1 MKAQLAVSKVYTALA
16 GSKEQSSGIASQVQ
30 NSTQAQGQD
39 SPQIPCTW
47 SSVLYTALRNRG
59 KKKEKWTQKTRN
71 EQTKNLPLSSHAFL
85 KCSPRQ
91 SPESGCSQ
99 STQWFMSLHNH
110 TWPGREA
117 LPWPS
122 LYLCTGFSMPLPDD
136 LQEELVSHPC
146 YKGAKVSAF
155 SPMLAFMSHTETSDT
170 GDICPKHVLTY
181 QDTDVLPL

>member
-30 NSTQAQGQD
+30 NSTQTQGQD

-59 KKKEKWTQKTRN
+59 EKKEKWTQKTRN

-91 SPESGCSQ
+91 SPEWMQPEHTVIYVTAQPHLTWQGGTAL
-99 STQWFMSLHNH
+99 TQPLFVHWIFN
-110 TWPGREA
+110 A
-117 LPWPS
+117 PS
-122 LYLCTGFSMPLPDD
+122 WWSPRGAGFP
-136 LQEELVSHPC
+136 
-146 YKGAKVSAF
+146 
-155 SPMLAFMSHTETSDT
+155 PMLQGSKGFCLLPHAGIHESHWDLRHKRHLS
-170 GDICPKHVLTY
+170 
-181 QDTDVLPL
+181 